1 MSVSGWLADHHD
13 PFLIN
18 RVLFCNHYKKIQI
31 QSRNLLEGTFSLKIV
46 LLKLLIDSNTKA
58 RLKYVSR
65 SLHIN
70 SPCFV
75 VFYCGYFLHAAH
87 HRVDVFVAEALYL
100 CILWWEDE
108 ASQGLSLYSSCWM
121 VPVRDDILKHLTHK
135 NEFSARAQWQRWAI
149 HSPKMWEDKREEN
162 AIALSK
168 GERAKPGSKSM
179 FENVKTIHKKCFTG
193 KWL

>member
-1 MSVSGWLADHHD
+1 MTWRDFFIKNGSSQTWSIYS
-13 PFLIN
+13 LIGS
-18 RVLFCNHYKKIQI
+18 Y
-31 QSRNLLEGTFSLKIV
+31 
-46 LLKLLIDSNTKA
+46 TKA

-135 NEFSARAQWQRWAI
+135 NEFLATAQWQRWAI
-149 HSPKMWEDKREEN
+149 HSPKMWEDKNEEN
-162 AIALSK
+162 AIVLLK
-168 GERAKPGSKSM
+168 GERAQPGSKSM
-179 FENVKTIHKKCFTG
+179 FENVKTIHKKRFTG

>member
-1 MSVSGWLADHHD
+1 MD
-13 PFLIN
+13 
-18 RVLFCNHYKKIQI
+18 R
-31 QSRNLLEGTFSLKIV
+31 
-46 LLKLLIDSNTKA
+46 LIDSNTKA
-58 RLKYVSR
+58 RLKSVSR

-87 HRVDVFVAEALYL
+87 HRVHVFVAEALYL

-149 HSPKMWEDKREEN
+149 HSPKMWEDK
-162 AIALSK
+162 K
-168 GERAKPGSKSM
+168 GGECNSAVKGGEQSQGVNLCLRMWRPYIKSVLQGNG
-179 FENVKTIHKKCFTG
+179 FSLGDCLI
-193 KWL
+193 WLTLWSRRSVAGQ